1 MTTASQLLGEARSL
15 LEAGGFHEVGS
26 VDIPPANE
34 LRIFEDNRSIVG
46 LVFFPTAGE
55 LAHGWRAAQAA
66 MVQRVSETILRNDPK
81 SWDGYL
87 VLLTND
93 ETMPTEAV
101 AEVRNDTSR
110 LRKLVSTGRDLR
122 SVTDV
127 KDALLPILP
136 FDTISSAT
144 PSVTAT
150 GRLVEMLA
158 DQGVEGPLAEA
169 ALDAFRKNRSPM
181 AGIWSWRLSQCD

>member
-15 LEAGGFHEVGS
+15 LEEGGFHEVGS
-26 VDIPPANE
+26 VDVPPANE
-34 LRIFEDNRSIVG
+34 LRIFEDNRCIVG
-46 LVFFPTAGE
+46 LIFFSAAGQ
-55 LAHGWRAAQAA
+55 LMHGWPAAQAA
-66 MVQRVSETILRNDPK
+66 MVQRVSETIVRSDPK

-93 ETMPTEAV
+93 ETMPAEAV

-122 SVTDV
+122 SVADV
-127 KDALLPILP
+127 RDALLPILP
-136 FDTISSAT
+136 FDTTS
-144 PSVTAT
+144 SVTPAVSAT
-150 GRLVEMLA
+150 GRLVEMLT

-169 ALDAFRKNRSPM
+169 ALDAFSKNRSPM